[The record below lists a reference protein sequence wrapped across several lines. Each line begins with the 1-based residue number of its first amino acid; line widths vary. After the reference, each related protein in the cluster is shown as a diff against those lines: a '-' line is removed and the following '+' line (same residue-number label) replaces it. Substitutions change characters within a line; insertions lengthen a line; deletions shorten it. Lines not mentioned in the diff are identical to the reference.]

1 MWMTEVILFIFHI
14 CFQLLIV
21 IKAQKMTKKKNQNDQ
36 DYKLIY
42 FPKSK
47 YKMTFL
53 VQSEDCFLWLET
65 QCDIL
70 MLVAQD
76 MK

>member
-21 IKAQKMTKKKNQNDQ
+21 IKTQKMTKKNQNQNDQ
-36 DYKLIY
+36 NYKLIY

-47 YKMTFL
+47 
-53 VQSEDCFLWLET
+53 
-65 QCDIL
+65 
-70 MLVAQD
+70 
-76 MK
+76 